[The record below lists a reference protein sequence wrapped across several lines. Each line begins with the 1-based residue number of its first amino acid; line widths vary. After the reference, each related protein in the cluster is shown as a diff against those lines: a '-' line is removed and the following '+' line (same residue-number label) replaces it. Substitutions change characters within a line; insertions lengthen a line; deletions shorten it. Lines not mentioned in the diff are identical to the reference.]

1 MVNFSF
7 ALFLEYV
14 IFEISID
21 AYALILASMEIG
33 TSKFEVDVLEI
44 QLERR
49 KMTISSNSIKL
60 K

>member
-14 IFEISID
+14 IFEISFD

-33 TSKFEVDVLEI
+33 TLKFEVDVLEI